1 MTDNILKLN
10 YRQLH
15 KIDVIIDD
23 WSMQWH
29 HGINCKESSRHL
41 QEASKTLKQQIKF
54 ILGTQIETDT
64 S

>member
-1 MTDNILKLN
+1 MTDNVLKLN

-29 HGINCKESSRHL
+29 HGIEDNKYL
-41 QEASKTLKQQIKF
+41 QEATTELKQKIKF
-54 ILGTQIETDT
+54 NLGNQVETDT